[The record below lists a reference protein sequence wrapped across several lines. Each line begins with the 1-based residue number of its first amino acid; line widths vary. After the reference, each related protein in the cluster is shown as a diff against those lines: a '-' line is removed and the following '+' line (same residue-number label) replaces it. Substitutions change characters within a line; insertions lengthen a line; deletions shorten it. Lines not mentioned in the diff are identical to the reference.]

1 MAASPEPAHNQL
13 ATLYAERGG
22 LLEIFGAKV
31 ADYVASRPDYPAA
44 MFDWLQAEGAL
55 RPGIAVADVG
65 AGTGLL
71 TRDLLA
77 RGAQVL
83 AVEPN
88 AAMRAACDRLLDG
101 APGYRSAHGQA
112 EALPAADTS
121 LDLITAAQAFHWFD
135 VPLARREFDRVLR
148 PGAAVALMWNDRVD
162 DDALT
167 QDTNRIFER
176 FGGARRA
183 AMLGDAERREVARFI
198 SPHRSLLWQGE
209 HAHRLDEAG
218 LLALAFSRSYMPA
231 PDAPDRA
238 VATEALRELYARH
251 VAAGSVVVRYRTVC
265 HLATGWGQ
273 AG

>member
-1 MAASPEPAHNQL
+1 MAANPEPMHDRL
-13 ATLYAERGG
+13 AAQYAQRGG
-22 LLEIFGAKV
+22 LLAIFGPKV

-44 MFDWLQAEGAL
+44 MFDWLEAQGAL
-55 RPGIAVADVG
+55 RPGMRVADVG

-77 RGAQVL
+77 RGATVL

-88 AAMRAACDRLLDG
+88 DAMRAACDRLLAG
-101 APGYRSAHGQA
+101 TVGYVSAAGTA
-112 EALPAADTS
+112 ESIPAADDS

-135 VPLARREFDRVLR
+135 VPVARREFDRVLK

-167 QDTNRIFER
+167 QDTNRVFER

-183 AMLGDAERREVARFI
+183 AMLGDGERREVGRFFA
-198 SPHRSLLWQGE
+198 PHRNELWHGE
-209 HAHRLDEAG
+209 HDHRLSEAG

-231 PDAPDRA
+231 ADSPERPA
-238 VATEALRELYARH
+238 ATEALRELFARH
-251 VAAGSVVVRYRTVC
+251 AVDGSVVVRYRTVC
-265 HLATGWGQ
+265 HLALDWGS
-273 AG
+273 GV